1 MQFRKGYGTLPV
13 KLEKR
18 CLPLMSELSAPPL
31 IARPGRWAA
40 LALGMIAA
48 LLAALGL
55 ACARDID
62 FPPPPPKFRGSS
74 NGNSDSG

>member
-1 MQFRKGYGTLPV
+1 MP
-13 KLEKR
+13 
-18 CLPLMSELSAPPL
+18 ELSAPPL
-31 IARPGRWAA
+31 IAWPGRWAV

-62 FPPPPPKFRGSS
+62 LTPLPPPHCSGSS
-74 NGNSDSG
+74 NGNSDAG